1 MKKISA
7 RVLIPLAAAS
17 ALFGL
22 AGGVADAAPAP
33 VAPTAQDTP
42 IWVTPGLDLGAW
54 LGPAIQDPTQLLA
67 PVFYLITLTS

>member
-1 MKKISA
+1 MKKIAA

-22 AGGVADAAPAP
+22 AGGVAGAEPAP

-42 IWVTPGLDLGAW
+42 WVTPGLDLGAW

>member
-1 MKKISA
+1 
-7 RVLIPLAAAS
+7 
-17 ALFGL
+17 
-22 AGGVADAAPAP
+22 

-42 IWVTPGLDLGAW
+42 WVTPGLDLGAW